1 MPASP
6 SEPIAWLDG
15 EFVPLSRA
23 KVSVFD
29 LGLVQGAGVT
39 EMVRTFAGV
48 PFRLESHLDR
58 LFRSLDAVGFSIPHS
73 PDELTAIVG
82 EVVGRNVPLIPPSHD
97 LGVVLFVTP
106 GLNRTYVGAA
116 GMADSRPTVC
126 VHTFPLPFEL
136 WADKLDAGQHLVI
149 PSVRQIPADSIDP
162 RIKIRSRMHW
172 HLADR
177 EARAVDPSA
186 QALLLDH
193 AGAITETSTANFFIV
208 ENGEIRTPR
217 DRAVL
222 GGVSRDVVREL
233 AAREGIPFHT
243 VTLFPSHVRGADEAF
258 LSSTPYCLLPATRL
272 DGEPIGDGRPGPVFA
287 RLMTAWND
295 LAGLDI
301 IEQMRCGA
309 AERLASI
316 PSDCPNE

>member
-1 MPASP
+1 MPSSA
-6 SEPIAWLDG
+6 SEPIAFLDG
-15 EFVPLSRA
+15 ELVPLSRA

-48 PFRLESHLDR
+48 PFRIEAHLDR
-58 LFRSLDAVGFSIPHS
+58 LFRSLEAVGFSIPQS
-73 PDELTAIVG
+73 RDELTAIVG
-82 EVVGRNVPLIPPSHD
+82 EVVGRNFSLIPPTHD

-116 GMADSRPTVC
+116 GMAESRPTVC

-136 WADKLDAGQHLVI
+136 WADKLDTGQHLVI
-149 PSVRQIPADSIDP
+149 PSVRQIPADCIDP

-172 HLADR
+172 RLADR
-177 EARAVDPSA
+177 EARAVDPQA

-193 AGAITETSTANFFIV
+193 AGAVTETSAANFFIV
-208 ENGEIRTPR
+208 TGGEIRTPR
-217 DRAVL
+217 DAAVL
-222 GGVSRDVVREL
+222 GGVSRAVVREL
-233 AAREGIPFHT
+233 AAREGIPFHA
-243 VTLFPSHVRGADEAF
+243 VTLFPAHVRAAEEAF

-272 DGEPIGDGRPGPVFA
+272 DGEPIGAGRPGPVFS

-295 LAGLDI
+295 LVGRDI
-301 IEQMRCGA
+301 IEQLRRGA
-309 AERLASI
+309 AERLAAGG
-316 PSDCPNE
+316 